1 MDCNRDWTYLQSE
14 NEFQAPS
21 VPNFTVEECF
31 LKGKQSSRTN
41 EDGMIVTPYFAAV
54 IDGATAKS
62 TFTYDGKKTGRLAM
76 ELALEAIHD
85 FPKDIDAAGAISRI
99 TEKIHDFLCGA

>member
-21 VPNFTVEECF
+21 VSHFTVEECF
-31 LKGKQSSRTN
+31 LKGKQSSQTN

-62 TFTYDGKKTGRLAM
+62 FFRSTKGPNRPPGYGTCFGGYTRFSEGY
-76 ELALEAIHD
+76 
-85 FPKDIDAAGAISRI
+85 
-99 TEKIHDFLCGA
+99 